1 MWSLTD
7 KESALD
13 SEISN
18 DTNDVMNTEMNN
30 EMNSEISHEIETLGL
45 VAKFRQ
51 KLFASRTASA
61 SKGLVVLSKRD
72 LSLSRTA
79 ELLLISRLKAR
90 SPSNQTAGMLE
101 RAAHIVFVTCKNWF
115 SDSTPQR
122 TTHRHTSI

>member
-1 MWSLTD
+1 MRSSTD
-7 KESALD
+7 KKPALD

-18 DTNDVMNTEMNN
+18 EINN
-30 EMNSEISHEIETLGL
+30 EMNNEIETLGL

-51 KLFASRTASA
+51 RLFASRPASA

-72 LSLSRTA
+72 VSFSRTA

-90 SPSNQTAGMLE
+90 SPCSQTSGMLE

-115 SDSTPQR
+115 SDAPPSRAPR
-122 TTHRHTSI
+122 RHTSI

>member
-1 MWSLTD
+1 MNGVT
-7 KESALD
+7 
-13 SEISN
+13 
-18 DTNDVMNTEMNN
+18 NTEMKNDI
-30 EMNSEISHEIETLGL
+30 NSEISHEIQTLGL

-51 KLFASRTASA
+51 RLFASRPAST

-90 SPSNQTAGMLE
+90 SPCHETAGVLE

-122 TTHRHTSI
+122 PPHRHRSI

>member
-7 KESALD
+7 KKSALD
-13 SEISN
+13 SEITN

-30 EMNSEISHEIETLGL
+30 EMNSGISNEIETLGL

-51 KLFASRTASA
+51 KLFASRTAST
-61 SKGLVVLSKRD
+61 SKSLVVLSKRD

-90 SPSNQTAGMLE
+90 SPCNQTTGMLE

-115 SDSTPQR
+115 SDSTPQK
-122 TTHRHTSI
+122 TQHRHTSI

>member
-13 SEISN
+13 SAISN
-18 DTNDVMNTEMNN
+18 DMNN
-30 EMNSEISHEIETLGL
+30 EMNIETSGEISHEIEALGL

>member
-7 KESALD
+7 KKSALD

-30 EMNSEISHEIETLGL
+30 EMNSGISHEIETLGL

-51 KLFASRTASA
+51 KLFASHTTSS

-90 SPSNQTAGMLE
+90 SPCHQTAGVLE

-122 TTHRHTSI
+122 PPHRHRSI